1 MKKSTTR
8 AANGDAQ
15 AMFSS
20 VRGNFPADV
29 FEELR
34 NLIVMGRLAPG
45 TWIVE
50 TDLAKRL
57 KFSRTPIRSA
67 LQWLAR
73 EGYVVAHST
82 GKKSRMRVA
91 PLTKEDAK
99 EIFYIVGHIESLAS
113 LQTATL
119 PAETRTQISKK
130 LSKINSAL
138 HDIAKF
144 HRAEPE
150 RILELD
156 TSFHDLIVHA
166 NAGPRLMALHSSIKP
181 QTKRY
186 FRLYASAV
194 IKDLHFSV
202 SEHEDIIKAISSGDA
217 RGAERAMQ
225 ANWQLGAGR
234 LATIIDLFGEHGNW

>member
-1 MKKSTTR
+1 MKKRSPPGV
-8 AANGDAQ
+8 NGETQ
-15 AMFSS
+15 TVCSP

-34 NLIVMGRLAPG
+34 NLIVLGRLAPG

-50 TDLAKRL
+50 ADLAKRL

-82 GKKSRMRVA
+82 GKKSRMQVS

-113 LQTATL
+113 LQTAAL
-119 PAETRTQISKK
+119 PAENRAQISRK
-130 LSKINSAL
+130 LAKINSAL
-138 HDIAKF
+138 HEIAEC
-144 HRAEPE
+144 HRAEPD

-156 TSFHDLIVHA
+156 TSFHDLIVSA
-166 NAGPRLMALHSSIKP
+166 NSGPRLIALHGSIKP
-181 QTKRY
+181 QTRRY
-186 FRLYASAV
+186 FRLYASSI
-194 IKDLHFSV
+194 IKDLHYSV
-202 SEHEDIIKAISSGDA
+202 SEHEEIIKTISSGDA
-217 RGAERAMQ
+217 KGAERAMQ
-225 ANWQLGAGR
+225 ANWQNGAER
-234 LATIIDLFGEHGNW
+234 LATIIELFGEHGTW